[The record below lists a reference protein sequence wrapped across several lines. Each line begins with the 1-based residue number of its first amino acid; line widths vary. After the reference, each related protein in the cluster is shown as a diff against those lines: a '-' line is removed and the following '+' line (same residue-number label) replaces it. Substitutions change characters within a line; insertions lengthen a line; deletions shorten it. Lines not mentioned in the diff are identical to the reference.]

1 MFKKVLI
8 ANRGEIA
15 VRVIRACKE
24 WGIRTVAIHS
34 DVDSESMHVRLAD
47 ESVCIGSHQPQNSY
61 LNISSIMSAVDLTG
75 AEAIHPGYGFLSE
88 NAKFSEIV
96 NKRGIKFIG
105 PSANIISKMGD
116 KIEAKELLKKY
127 GLPIIEGSE
136 GGVKSVSEAK
146 ILCKKI
152 GYPVLIKAAGG
163 GGGKGM
169 KIVEKE
175 NQLENLFLT
184 AKTEAKKFFGNDE
197 LYIEK
202 YFKNPRHIEVQIMS
216 GKNRTVQLGER
227 DCSVQRRHQK
237 LIEET
242 PSPVLTEEQRKDLL
256 EKTVKMV
263 EQINYEG
270 AGTVEF
276 IYENGK
282 FYFLEMNTRVQVEHP
297 VTEVQTGIDIVKEQ
311 LWIAYTGETAL
322 KQSDINPRGHSIECR
337 INAEN
342 PALDF
347 QPSPG
352 KITVCHQPS
361 GFRTRVDGSIF
372 QGCKITPYYDS
383 LIAKVICKGR
393 NRTEAI
399 QRTLRSLDE
408 FVLEGITT
416 TIDLH
421 KKILNHKNL
430 LSQILILIGLEKK
443 SFTKHCNN

>member
-15 VRVIRACKE
+15 VRIIRACKE
-24 WGIRTVAIHS
+24 WGIDTVAVHS
-34 DVDSESMHVRLAD
+34 DVDSEAMHVRLAD

-61 LNISSIMSAVDLTG
+61 LNISALMSAVDLTG

-88 NAKFSEIV
+88 NAKFADV
-96 NKRGIKFIG
+96 VTKHGIKFIG
-105 PSANIISKMGD
+105 PSSKLMGEMGD
-116 KIEAKELLKKY
+116 KIQAKIIAKKN
-127 GLPIIEGSE
+127 GLPVIEGSD
-136 GGVKSVSEAK
+136 GSVKSLEEAK
-146 ILCKKI
+146 SLCKEI
-152 GYPVLIKAAGG
+152 GYPILIKAAAG

-169 KIVEKE
+169 KIVDDESKLSE
-175 NQLENLFLT
+175 LFSL
-184 AKTEAKKFFGNDE
+184 AKNEAKKYFGNDE

-202 YFKNPRHIEVQIMS
+202 YFKSPRHIEVQIMS
-216 GKNRTVQLGER
+216 GKNRTIQLGER

-242 PSPVLTEEQRKDLL
+242 PSPVLTEEQRADLL
-256 EKTVKMV
+256 NRTVKMV
-263 EQINYEG
+263 ENIGYEG

-276 IYENGK
+276 IYEKGK

-311 LWIAYTGETAL
+311 LWIAFTGNTAL
-322 KQSDINPRGHSIECR
+322 KQNDINPRGHSIECR
-337 INAEN
+337 INAED
-342 PALDF
+342 PSKDF

-352 KITVCHQPS
+352 IISVCHQPS

-372 QGCKITPYYDS
+372 QGCKVTPYYDS

-393 NRTEAI
+393 NSTEAI

-416 TIDLH
+416 TIGLH
-421 KKILNHKNL
+421 KKILNHKKFQDSSFDTNWL
-430 LSQILILIGLEKK
+430 GKEK
-443 SFTKHCNN
+443 FY

>member
-24 WGIRTVAIHS
+24 WGISTVAVHS
-34 DVDSESMHVRLAD
+34 DVDSDSMHVRLAD

-61 LNISSIMSAVDLTG
+61 LNISSLMSAVDLTG

-88 NAKFSEIV
+88 NAKFADV
-96 NKRGIKFIG
+96 VTKHGIKFIG
-105 PSANIISKMGD
+105 PSSDLISKMGD
-116 KIEAKELLKKY
+116 KIEAKRIAKKN
-127 GLPIIEGSE
+127 GLPVIEGSE
-136 GGVKSVSEAK
+136 GAVKSYQDAK
-146 ILCKKI
+146 KICLGI

-175 NQLENLFLT
+175 NQLEELFST
-184 AKTEAKKFFGNDE
+184 AKLEAKKYFGNDE

-216 GKNRTVQLGER
+216 GKNRTVHLGER

-242 PSPVLTEEQRKDLL
+242 PSPVLNDQEREELL
-256 EKTVKMV
+256 SKTVKMV
-263 EQINYEG
+263 EKIGYEG

-276 IYENGK
+276 IYEKGK

-311 LWIAYTGETAL
+311 MWIAFSGDTAL
-322 KQSDINPRGHSIECR
+322 KQSDIDPRGHSIECR
-337 INAEN
+337 INAED
-342 PALDF
+342 PAKDF

-352 KITVCHQPS
+352 TIKVCHQPS

-408 FVLEGITT
+408 FVIEGITT
-416 TIDLH
+416 TVGLH
-421 KKILNHKNL
+421 KKILKHKKFIN
-430 LSQILILIGLEKK
+430 SDFDTNWMSKEK
-443 SFTKHCNN
+443 FF

>member
-1 MFKKVLI
+1 MFNKVLI

-15 VRVIRACKE
+15 VRIIRACKE
-24 WGIRTVAIHS
+24 WGIKTVAVHS
-34 DVDSESMHVRLAD
+34 DVDADSMHVRLAD

-75 AEAIHPGYGFLSE
+75 AEAVHPGYGFLSE

-96 NKRGIKFIG
+96 NKHGIKFIG
-105 PSANIISKMGD
+105 PSAKIISMMGD
-116 KIEAKELLKKY
+116 KIEAKRVAKKY

-136 GGVKSVSEAK
+136 GGVKSLSEAK
-146 ILCKKI
+146 SICKDI

-169 KIVEKE
+169 KIVEEEEK
-175 NQLENLFLT
+175 LESLFLL
-184 AKTEAKKFFGNDE
+184 AKSEAKKFFNNDE

-216 GKNRTVQLGER
+216 GKNKTVQLGER

-242 PSPVLTEEQRKDLL
+242 PSPVITDDERKDLL

-311 LWIAYTGETAL
+311 LWISFTGDTAL
-322 KQSDINPRGHSIECR
+322 KQSDINPRGHTIECR

-342 PALDF
+342 PSLNF

-352 KITVCHQPS
+352 TISVCHQPS
-361 GFRTRVDGSIF
+361 GFRTRVDGSVF
-372 QGCKITPYYDS
+372 QGCKVTPYYDS

-421 KKILNHKNL
+421 KKILKHKKFLN
-430 LSQILILIGLEKK
+430 SNFDTNWLEKEK
-443 SFTKHCNN
+443 FF

>member
-24 WGIRTVAIHS
+24 WGISTVAVHS
-34 DVDSESMHVRLAD
+34 DVDSDAMHVRLAD

-61 LNISSIMSAVDLTG
+61 LNISSLMSAVDLTG

-88 NAKFSEIV
+88 NPKFAEV
-96 NKRGIKFIG
+96 VEKHGIKFIG
-105 PSANIISKMGD
+105 PSADLIKKMGD
-116 KIEAKELLKKY
+116 KIEAKRIAKKN

-136 GGVKSVSEAK
+136 GGVKSYQDAK
-146 ILCKKI
+146 KICKDI

-175 NQLENLFLT
+175 NQLEKLFLT
-184 AKTEAKKFFGNDE
+184 ARSEAKKYFGNDE

-216 GKNRTVQLGER
+216 GKNRTVHLGER

-242 PSPVLTEEQRKDLL
+242 PSPVLKEDERKDLL
-256 EKTVKMV
+256 TKTVKMV
-263 EQINYEG
+263 EKIGYEG

-311 LWIAYTGETAL
+311 MWIAFSGETAL
-322 KQSDINPRGHSIECR
+322 KQSEIDPRGHSIECR
-337 INAEN
+337 INAED
-342 PALDF
+342 PAKDF

-352 KITVCHQPS
+352 IIKVCHQPS

-393 NRTEAI
+393 NRKEAI

-408 FVLEGITT
+408 FVIEGITT
-416 TIDLH
+416 TVDLH
-421 KKILNHKNL
+421 KKILNHKKFIDSDFDTNWMAK
-430 LSQILILIGLEKK
+430 EK
-443 SFTKHCNN
+443 FF

>member
-24 WGIRTVAIHS
+24 WGILTVAVHS
-34 DVDSESMHVRLAD
+34 DVDADSMHVRLAD
-47 ESVCIGSHQPQNSY
+47 ESICIGSHQPQNSY
-61 LNISSIMSAVDLTG
+61 LNIGAIMSAVDLTG
-75 AEAIHPGYGFLSE
+75 AEAVHPGYGFLSE
-88 NAKFSEIV
+88 NAKFAEIV
-96 NKRGIKFIG
+96 NKHGIKFVG
-105 PSANIISKMGD
+105 PSADLIRKMGD
-116 KIEAKELLKKY
+116 KIEAKKIAKKH

-136 GGVKSVSEAK
+136 GGVKNFDEAK
-146 ILCKKI
+146 KICSKI

-175 NQLENLFLT
+175 SELENLFLT
-184 AKTEAKKFFGNDE
+184 AKLEAKKYFGNDE

-202 YFKNPRHIEVQIMS
+202 YFKNPRHIEVQILS
-216 GKNRTVQLGER
+216 GKNRTVHLQER

-242 PSPVLTEEQRKDLL
+242 PSPVLNEEVRSKLL
-256 EKTVKMV
+256 TSTVNMV
-263 EQINYEG
+263 EKLGYEG
-270 AGTVEF
+270 AGTIEY
-276 IYENGK
+276 IYEDGK

-297 VTEVQTGIDIVKEQ
+297 VTEVVTGIDIIKEQ
-311 LWIAYTGETAL
+311 LWIAYTGNTAL
-322 KQSDINPRGHSIECR
+322 KQNDISPRGHAIECR

-342 PALDF
+342 PSKNF

-352 KITVCHQPS
+352 TITVCHLPS
-361 GFRTRVDGSIF
+361 GFRTRVDGAIF

-383 LIAKVICKGR
+383 LIAKLICHGR
-393 NRTEAI
+393 NREEAI
-399 QRTLRSLDE
+399 QRMKRSLDE
-408 FVLEGITT
+408 CVIEGIDT

-421 KKILNHKNL
+421 KKLISHKKFIDSNFDTNWL
-430 LSQILILIGLEKK
+430 AKEKII
-443 SFTKHCNN
+443 

>member
-15 VRVIRACKE
+15 VRIIRACKE
-24 WGIRTVAIHS
+24 WGIQTVAVHS
-34 DVDSESMHVRLAD
+34 DVDSEAMHVRLSD

-88 NAKFSEIV
+88 NSKFAEIV
-96 NKRGIKFIG
+96 NKHGIKFVG
-105 PSANIISKMGD
+105 PSAEIISKMGD
-116 KIEAKELLKKY
+116 KIEAKRIAKKY

-136 GGVKSVSEAK
+136 GGVKNFSEAK
-146 ILCKKI
+146 SICNKI
-152 GYPVLIKAAGG
+152 GYPILIKAAGG

-175 NQLENLFLT
+175 SQLENLFST
-184 AKTEAKKFFGNDE
+184 AKNEAKKYFGNDE

-202 YFKNPRHIEVQIMS
+202 YFMNPRHIEVQIMS
-216 GKNRTVQLGER
+216 GKNKTVHLGER

-242 PSPVLTEEQRKDLL
+242 PSPVLTKDQRKDLL

-263 EQINYEG
+263 EQIGYEG

-311 LWIAYTGETAL
+311 LWIAFTGETAL
-322 KQSDINPRGHSIECR
+322 KQSDIDPRGHSIECR

-352 KITVCHQPS
+352 TIKVCHQPS

-421 KKILNHKNL
+421 KKILNHKKFISSNFDTNW
-430 LSQILILIGLEKK
+430 LSKEK
-443 SFTKHCNN
+443 FY